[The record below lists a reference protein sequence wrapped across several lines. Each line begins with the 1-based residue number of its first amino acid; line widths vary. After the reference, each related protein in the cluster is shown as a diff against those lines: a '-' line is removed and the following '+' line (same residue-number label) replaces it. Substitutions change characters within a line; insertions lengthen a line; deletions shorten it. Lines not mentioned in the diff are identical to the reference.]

1 MSDFL
6 GFVAA
11 HELGI
16 GMIGTLVVI
25 LGVATGIGRHHRRA
39 TEQFRIKS
47 DES

>member
-1 MSDFL
+1 MSNIL

-16 GMIGTLVVI
+16 GMIGTLVVV

-39 TEQFRIKS
+39 TERFRVGNDDS
-47 DES
+47 